1 MHPPAILSELP
12 GRVRLFPLGG
22 AILLPRAIM
31 PLNIF
36 EPRYLAMVKDA
47 MAGDHMIG
55 IIQPKGDWK
64 ADRPPLFDVGGLG
77 RITQYSET
85 GDGRILIALAGLI
98 RFRIVRELPAT
109 TPYRQAEPDYLPF
122 ESDWS
127 PPQPLAPIVRASLES
142 TLKSYLEVQDLSAD
156 WDAVSSA
163 DDEGLVNTLS
173 VVCPLD
179 SIERQA
185 LLEAM
190 SLPERASTL
199 TALMTFAQGA
209 GGASGEGTLQ

>member
-1 MHPPAILSELP
+1 MQPPASLADLP
-12 GRVRLFPLGG
+12 TRIRVFPLGG
-22 AILLPRAIM
+22 AILLPRAVM

-47 MAGDHMIG
+47 MEGDRMIG

-64 ADRPPLFDVGGLG
+64 TDSPPLFQVGGLG

-85 GDGRILIALAGLI
+85 GDGRIVIALTGII
-98 RFRIVRELPAT
+98 RFRIASELAAT
-109 TPYRQAEPDYLPF
+109 TPYRQIEANYADYAG
-122 ESDWS
+122 DWS
-127 PPQPLAPIVRASLES
+127 HPEPLAPIARAALES
-142 TLKSYLEVQDLSAD
+142 TLKSYLEAQDLSAD

-185 LLEAM
+185 LLE
-190 SLPERASTL
+190 STTLPDRASTL

-209 GGASGEGTLQ
+209 SGNGDATLQ